1 MELFY
6 TSPEHVDLA
15 AQTLVIDGDEFHH
28 LVRVLRKKEGEQILV
43 TDGNGLRCEA
53 RISAVDKSLLRADII
68 NETTVCRSRTEVTVA
83 LSMLKAPQRFD
94 LFLEKATELGV
105 SSIIPMMTARTI
117 SLPSSEKIRGK
128 LNRWRTIML
137 SAARQSK
144 RYYLPQLLEP
154 LSFNRVLDLQ
164 GYDLRLIPYEGS
176 EVPPGVLCAGKK
188 TLFLIGGE
196 GGFTTGEVQA
206 AEAAE
211 FSPISLGKTILRAE
225 TAGLF
230 AVAYVRSQL
239 LEEDAAEWF

>member
-6 TSPEHVDLA
+6 TSPEHVDFA
-15 AQTLVIDGDEFHH
+15 ARTLVIDGDEFHH
-28 LVRVLRKKEGEQILV
+28 LVRVLRKKEGDQIFV
-43 TDGNGLRCEA
+43 TNGNGLRCEV
-53 RISAVDKSLLRADII
+53 RILAVDKTSLRADII
-68 NETTVCRSRTEVTVA
+68 NENCVCRPITEVTVA
-83 LSMLKAPQRFD
+83 ISLLKAPQRFD

-105 SSIIPMMTARTI
+105 SSIIPMITVRTI
-117 SLPSSEKIRGK
+117 SQPSNEKVQGK

-144 RYYLPQLLEP
+144 RYYLPQLHEP
-154 LSFNRVLDLQ
+154 LSFGKVLELQ

-176 EVPPGVLCAGKK
+176 GVSPQVQCAGKK

-206 AEAAE
+206 ADAAG
-211 FSPISLGKTILRAE
+211 FAPVSLGKTILRAE

-239 LEEDAAEWF
+239 LEEDSAEWF